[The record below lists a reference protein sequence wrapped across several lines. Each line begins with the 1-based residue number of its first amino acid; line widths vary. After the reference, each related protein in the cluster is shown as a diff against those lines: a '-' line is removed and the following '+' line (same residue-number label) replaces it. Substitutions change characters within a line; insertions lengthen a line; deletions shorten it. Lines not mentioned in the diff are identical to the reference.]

1 MTDTVTKERTGPGAG
16 GGGLP
21 WKGSEVC
28 TQSLPVTSS
37 MSSFFLLTCVSVFSF
52 RKWHL
57 LHKVVEKT
65 KLNEYM

>member
-1 MTDTVTKERTGPGAG
+1 MAFGPQRLIGESNMTDTVTKERTGPGAGG

-37 MSSFFLLTCVSVFSF
+37 MSSFFLLTSLCLSF
-52 RKWHL
+52 L
-57 LHKVVEKT
+57 IP
-65 KLNEYM
+65 